1 MRRSDGSYVWFE
13 TIARAMRNERT
24 GEVSDILC
32 SSRDVSVREATLQSR
47 REAALSVRERI
58 ASVLEQ
64 EALEIAY
71 QPICRLDTREV
82 IAYEA
87 LARFASPPPRPP
99 NEWFAEAEAAGLATR
114 LELLAVRKA
123 LEGIPDLPGEAFL
136 SVNVSPDTL
145 RCDELLELVRPVPLH
160 RLVFEITEHAPIDD
174 YAEFIAVV
182 RRLASTGVRI
192 AVDDAGAGYSSL
204 RHILNLRPQTIKL
217 DMSLTRDLHRDT
229 SRRALT
235 AALAS
240 FAQQLDATVI
250 AEGIETEEELEA
262 LERIGIEFGQGFL
275 LGRPGAIGGRVTVQ
289 V

>member
-1 MRRSDGSYVWFE
+1 
-13 TIARAMRNERT
+13 
-24 GEVSDILC
+24 
-32 SSRDVSVREATLQSR
+32 
-47 REAALSVRERI
+47 
-58 ASVLEQ
+58 
-64 EALEIAY
+64 
-71 QPICRLDTREV
+71 
-82 IAYEA
+82 
-87 LARFASPPPRPP
+87 
-99 NEWFAEAEAAGLATR
+99 
-114 LELLAVRKA
+114 VRKA

-136 SVNVSPDTL
+136 SINVSPDTL
-145 RCDELLELVRPVPLH
+145 RCDELLDLVRSLPLH